1 MRNTTDPGEGG
12 RRGPTSTEL
21 RHVNVPFSHPSGG
34 RPQKDG
40 RKVRSRCRPQ
50 STLAAPPALPRNQPI
65 QMIESGSLPSL
76 RRLAM
81 SKVRPSR
88 EGHPRA
94 SVPFAEI
101 GSLPHRDRSGS
112 APRSV
117 EFRTEIG
124 PVPRRDRF
132 SPASRRPSGRRRAVV
147 SLTDKVVQ
155 ELILSTDVRA
165 SGYCSCCL
173 GASPRETR

>member
-1 MRNTTDPGEGG
+1 M
-12 RRGPTSTEL
+12 
-21 RHVNVPFSHPSGG
+21 NVPFSHPSGG

-88 EGHPRA
+88 EGRPR
-94 SVPFAEI
+94 VRP
-101 GSLPHRDRSGS
+101 LRRDRFTS

-117 EFRTEIG
+117 RFRTEIG
-124 PVPRRDRF
+124 PVPRRDR
-132 SPASRRPSGRRRAVV
+132 SGSASRSVRFRVEIGSVLRRADRLDGVGGLSRPPTKLYKNSYFPRTSGRVDTALVAWALARVKRGEDGGRQG
-147 SLTDKVVQ
+147 SSRGDC
-155 ELILSTDVRA
+155 R
-165 SGYCSCCL
+165 
-173 GASPRETR
+173 

>member
-1 MRNTTDPGEGG
+1 
-12 RRGPTSTEL
+12 
-21 RHVNVPFSHPSGG
+21 
-34 RPQKDG
+34 
-40 RKVRSRCRPQ
+40 
-50 STLAAPPALPRNQPI
+50 
-65 QMIESGSLPSL
+65 MIESGSLPSL

-132 SPASRRPSGRRRAVV
+132 SPASRSVQSCVA
-147 SLTDKVVQ
+147 LTVW
-155 ELILSTDVRA
+155 TA
-165 SGYCSCCL
+165 SGGCLAHRQSCTRTHTFHGRQGEWILLLLL
-173 GASPRETR
+173 GR

>member
-1 MRNTTDPGEGG
+1 MR
-12 RRGPTSTEL
+12 RAARPTSTEV
-21 RHVNVPFSHPSGG
+21 RHVNVPFSHPSGS

-50 STLAAPPALPRNQPI
+50 STLAAPPTLPRNQPI

-88 EGHPRA
+88 EGRPRA

-101 GSLPHRDRSGS
+101 GSLPRRDRSGS
-112 APRSV
+112 ASRSV
-117 EFRTEIG
+117 RFRVEIG
-124 PVPRRDRF
+124 SVLRRADRLDGVGRLSRSPTKLYKNSYFPRT
-132 SPASRRPSGRRRAVV
+132 SGRVDTALVAWALARVRRGEDGGRQGP
-147 SLTDKVVQ
+147 SRGD
-155 ELILSTDVRA
+155 R
-165 SGYCSCCL
+165 
-173 GASPRETR
+173 R